1 MSSLMVGK
9 HTTASRLGVMASAG
23 GWLAFTF
30 RKWSMNRKQGVHRK
44 WSMNRK
50 KWSMTTKQGQ
60 AIMPKAIPTVILFF
74 WQGSPE
80 GSTTS
85 PK

>member
-9 HTTASRLGVMASAG
+9 HTTASRLGVMTRAG
-23 GWLAFTF
+23 GWLAFTS
-30 RKWSMNRKQGVHRK
+30 RKWSMNRKQGMHRK
-44 WSMNRK
+44 WSVNR
-50 KWSMTTKQGQ
+50 KWSMTRKQGQ
-60 AIMPKAIPTVILFF
+60 AIMPKAIPTVIRFF

-80 GSTTS
+80 CSTTS